1 MNTEIK
7 TLAELPFIPAK
18 IRDFA
23 FQYSTAECRPLAYWA
38 GQYGVRS
45 DKIKQWLNRPEVQA
59 YIQIVR
65 DQSPKGYLDEIKRKL
80 REKV

>member
-38 GQYGVRS
+38 
-45 DKIKQWLNRPEVQA
+45 
-59 YIQIVR
+59 
-65 DQSPKGYLDEIKRKL
+65 
-80 REKV
+80 